1 MYSLGKASYG
11 MIGRLLGVS
20 TVAVYK
26 WIRTAALTLPEPE
39 IPGTIQEMELDEMWH
54 FLQSKK
60 ENGGCGKRMIV
71 LDAAVLPGWWAV
83 VTLLPF
89 GDYGRK

>member
-60 ENGGCGKRMIV
+60 E
-71 LDAAVLPGWWAV
+71 
-83 VTLLPF
+83 TLALESV
-89 GDYGRK
+89 